1 MTEHAGPVDAIESSN
16 FREAMSE
23 ERKRFQNSVKGPF
36 QPSMGEAIRPAAI
49 EKVSEPQLVV
59 TRNEKKTQNRNIEAG
74 VDRSEMKSQIRII
87 EVERTSEAKSRMP
100 VRYLSEPDS
109 TRITQP
115 STPRTMPSENY
126 PRKYLLRSEAKLAES
141 RLMRKPEPTIQVT
154 IGSIEVKAALPTT
167 RAKSERRAPP
177 VMGLKEYLQN
187 RGGSK

>member
-1 MTEHAGPVDAIESSN
+1 
-16 FREAMSE
+16 
-23 ERKRFQNSVKGPF
+23 
-36 QPSMGEAIRPAAI
+36 
-49 EKVSEPQLVV
+49 LVA
-59 TRNEKKTQNRNIEAG
+59 TRNEKKTQNRSIEAD
-74 VDRSEMKSQIRII
+74 VDRSEMKSPIRII

-100 VRYLSEPDS
+100 VRYLSEPDL
-109 TRITQP
+109 TKITQP
-115 STPRTMPSENY
+115 SMPRTMPSENY